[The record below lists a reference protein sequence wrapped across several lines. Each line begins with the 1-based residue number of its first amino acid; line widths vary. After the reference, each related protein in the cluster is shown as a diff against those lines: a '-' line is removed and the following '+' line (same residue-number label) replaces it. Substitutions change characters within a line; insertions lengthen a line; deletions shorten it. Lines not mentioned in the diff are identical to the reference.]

1 MMMMMMIYLIDR
13 VKAEKRRMNLFFTCS
28 TANKTQTTTK
38 GKVTINHRE
47 NSQDTNHIKDNI
59 C

>member
-1 MMMMMMIYLIDR
+1 MMTMIYLIDR
-13 VKAEKRRMNLFFTCS
+13 VKAESNLSHSLVQQAT
-28 TANKTQTTTK
+28 NETTTK